1 MYLSHSKIQ
10 VEEYTYVNRYYS
22 NNGKMIF
29 RKNIDYKK
37 VEEDTK
43 EIKNS

>member
-1 MYLSHSKIQ
+1 MLTDITQ
-10 VEEYTYVNRYYS
+10 TMV
-22 NNGKMIF
+22 KMIF